1 MRLPFTSSI
10 RLCRCQLRLI
20 SVLFKFERQFSGQL
34 RIAGTNYEPSEAA
47 LIRVQGTDGWSEDP
61 ASLCPVS
68 PAGLGDTGQGGFRF
82 FFGEESAGFY
92 FPMVLSVCVCV
103 RICWVLLPHG
113 PQPVCVCEGSAVFYF
128 PMVLSVC
135 VCVSICRVLLPH
147 GPQPVCVFEGSAV
160 FYSPMLLS
168 VCVCACVCVC
178 WGRNSTFLII
188 CHCQNESSEQDRMD
202 GASRENSWAPFQR
215 IRLDILHLAFPQMEI
230 KIY

>member
-1 MRLPFTSSI
+1 MIPRFRNGKSI

-82 FFGEESAGFY
+82 FFGEESAG
-92 FPMVLSVCVCV
+92 
-103 RICWVLLPHG
+103 
-113 PQPVCVCEGSAVFYF
+113 FYF

-215 IRLDILHLAFPQMEI
+215 IRLDILHLAFPQC
-230 KIY
+230 YQSLPL